1 VLLPTVQLQLQ
12 MPAAEAPQM
21 RHSLKLLVVDDSCA
35 SPSHVQYTMRVLQG
49 GIIGSALI
57 ALGLALLGIF
67 YWLLQ
72 CAFGSAMWTID

>member
-1 VLLPTVQLQLQ
+1 
-12 MPAAEAPQM
+12 MP
-21 RHSLKLLVVDDSCA
+21 L
-35 SPSHVQYTMRVLQG
+35 QYTMRVLQG

-72 CAFGSAMWTID
+72 

>member
-1 VLLPTVQLQLQ
+1 MAPDKRMLHGQHKLRCSPPQLLFPCSP
-12 MPAAEAPQM
+12 MP
-21 RHSLKLLVVDDSCA
+21 L
-35 SPSHVQYTMRVLQG
+35 QYTMRVLQG

-72 CAFGSAMWTID
+72 